1 MRGLFRR
8 RPKGWLTVAEYR
20 KLREREMQRR
30 PDCVARE
37 LEQASL
43 WSLREAERKLR
54 EGSHH
59 GKEKENSG

>member
-8 RPKGWLTVAEYR
+8 RPKGWLSLSEYR

-37 LEQASL
+37 LEQASQ
-43 WSLREAERKLR
+43 WSLRVAERKLA
-54 EGSHH
+54 ESSHRL
-59 GKEKENSG
+59 KEKKSSG